1 MITASLD
8 IGSEKMVMALAE
20 RGQET
25 CRLLSIKYQPSQGM
39 ERGVVKDWEKV
50 RSRVQS
56 LLEECL
62 KEGYIDFLNVA
73 LSGKAVQVL
82 EKKVTLA
89 IQKKVVE
96 EVDLSHA
103 MERCRESFEG
113 GRDEVVGLLPVSFAV
128 DKGEAI
134 ANPLG
139 QSGRFLEAVYQVY
152 TANTT
157 YVSQLRNI
165 LEVDGIGEVVFYP
178 VIRAYIEGLEVANQK
193 DFALVDLGQTGI
205 QMAVF
210 RDGLLEYDA
219 YLPLGM
225 RAVDKDI
232 MAAFGIKV
240 DQAKAL
246 REAEGQAYRALC
258 KNKKVQI
265 PDTRLSLDSRDLAMV
280 IQCRAEELLEGVVYL
295 LQKWRFTP
303 SDGEIW
309 LAGGGAYLQHIDI
322 LLQHLSGHVVKKAV
336 VSGMQAAKPEVLQ
349 MPEYAVALGLL
360 LCESDS
366 LAATSNESPVTKIIR
381 SFFGI

>member
-50 RSRVQS
+50 RSRVQN

-62 KEGYIDFLNVA
+62 KEGDIDFLNVA

-178 VIRAYIEGLEVANQK
+178 VIRAYIEGLNVTAQK
-193 DFALVDLGQTGI
+193 DFALVDLGHYGGFWSESRTGKSIEGSRRTGI
-205 QMAVF
+205 SST
-210 RDGLLEYDA
+210 L
-219 YLPLGM
+219 
-225 RAVDKDI
+225 
-232 MAAFGIKV
+232 
-240 DQAKAL
+240 
-246 REAEGQAYRALC
+246 
-258 KNKKVQI
+258 
-265 PDTRLSLDSRDLAMV
+265 
-280 IQCRAEELLEGVVYL
+280 
-295 LQKWRFTP
+295 
-303 SDGEIW
+303 
-309 LAGGGAYLQHIDI
+309 
-322 LLQHLSGHVVKKAV
+322 
-336 VSGMQAAKPEVLQ
+336 
-349 MPEYAVALGLL
+349 
-360 LCESDS
+360 
-366 LAATSNESPVTKIIR
+366 
-381 SFFGI
+381 

>member
-1 MITASLD
+1 MNVTA
-8 IGSEKMVMALAE
+8 
-20 RGQET
+20 
-25 CRLLSIKYQPSQGM
+25 
-39 ERGVVKDWEKV
+39 
-50 RSRVQS
+50 
-56 LLEECL
+56 
-62 KEGYIDFLNVA
+62 
-73 LSGKAVQVL
+73 
-82 EKKVTLA
+82 
-89 IQKKVVE
+89 
-96 EVDLSHA
+96 
-103 MERCRESFEG
+103 
-113 GRDEVVGLLPVSFAV
+113 
-128 DKGEAI
+128 
-134 ANPLG
+134 
-139 QSGRFLEAVYQVY
+139 
-152 TANTT
+152 
-157 YVSQLRNI
+157 
-165 LEVDGIGEVVFYP
+165 
-178 VIRAYIEGLEVANQK
+178 QK

-205 QMAVF
+205 QIAVF
-210 RDGLLEYDA
+210 RDGLLEYDS

-225 RAVDKDI
+225 RAIDKDI

-240 DQAKAL
+240 EQAKAL

-295 LQKWRFTP
+295 LQKWRFIP

-360 LCESDS
+360 LCEPDS
-366 LAATSNESPVTKIIR
+366 LAATSNESSVKKIIR